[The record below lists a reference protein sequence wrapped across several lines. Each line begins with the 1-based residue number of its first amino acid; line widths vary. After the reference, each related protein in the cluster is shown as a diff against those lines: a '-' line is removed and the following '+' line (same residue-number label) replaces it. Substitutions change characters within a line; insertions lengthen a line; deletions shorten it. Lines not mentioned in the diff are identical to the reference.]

1 MNSCRQ
7 LETEVK
13 HSRTNAEDLLQVV
26 LKEAFTSKNRL
37 NQDGQ
42 DERMNRIRVWGD
54 WRGEV
59 IEIQTPAYQQTGI
72 FNGKKHSTQN
82 LQDD

>member
-1 MNSCRQ
+1 MMGCGGNC
-7 LETEVK
+7 L
-13 HSRTNAEDLLQVV
+13 D
-26 LKEAFTSKNRL
+26 
-37 NQDGQ
+37 QDGQ
-42 DERMNRIRVWGD
+42 DGRMNRIGDWQD

-72 FNGKKHSTQN
+72 FNEKKHSTQN